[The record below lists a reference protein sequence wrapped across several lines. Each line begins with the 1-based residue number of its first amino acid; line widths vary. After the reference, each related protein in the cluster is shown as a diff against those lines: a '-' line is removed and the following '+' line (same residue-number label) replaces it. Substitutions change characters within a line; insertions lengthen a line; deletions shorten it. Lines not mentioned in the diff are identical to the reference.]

1 MEERKRSRR
10 LFGALI
16 GTLSQG
22 STKTSVAQRRRA
34 DIEQKQQT
42 KLKMQAEELDQK
54 RLKRLEIVMGVRR
67 REQKKFDE
75 RTVSTVR
82 NTISCAGFITK
93 DRKLE

>member
-42 KLKMQAEELDQK
+42 KLKDAGGRAGPETAETVGDCN
-54 RLKRLEIVMGVRR
+54 GC
-67 REQKKFDE
+67 KKA
-75 RTVSTVR
+75 RTEEV
-82 NTISCAGFITK
+82 
-93 DRKLE
+93 